1 MRTEELIAA
10 LAADARPVR
19 RLPAPSARVAT
30 WMAISVP
37 WLAIAVLMMTLRP
50 DLSAKLGEQR
60 WLIEQGAALA
70 TALAAAMAAFCA
82 GVPGRPSWERYMP
95 LAPLVLWLGV
105 VGEGCLSTWLHLG
118 AQGVEL
124 RPDWGCFPSIVL
136 VGAVPGA
143 AMAVML
149 RKGAPLAPVTSVA
162 LGALASAALADFGLR
177 LFHQEDASL
186 MVLVW
191 QLGSVAFI
199 VLVGTIAGHSLLRWR
214 HAQPV

>member
-10 LAADARPVR
+10 LSADARPVR
-19 RLPAPSARVAT
+19 RLPAPSARVAL
-30 WMAISVP
+30 WMAISIP
-37 WLAIAVLMMTLRP
+37 WVALIVLTMTLRP
-50 DLSAKLGEQR
+50 DISAKLGEQR
-60 WLIEQGAALA
+60 WLIEQAAALV

-82 GVPGRPSWERYMP
+82 SVPGRPSWERYVP

-118 AQGVEL
+118 VQGIEL
-124 RPDWGCFPSIVL
+124 RPDWGCFPTIVL
-136 VGAVPGA
+136 VGAVPGIV
-143 AMAVML
+143 MAVML
-149 RKGAPLAPVTSVA
+149 RKGAPLAPVTSVV

-199 VLVGTIAGHSLLRWR
+199 VLLGAIAGRSLVCWR
-214 HAQPV
+214 RDQPA